1 MVAKT
6 IVNRREIMD
15 YKIKHWAVAV
25 ATFGVLSVTVA
36 ANADETTGLTDTAIK
51 VGVMGPFTG
60 NASSY
65 SKTQIGLMAYFKH
78 INDQGGIHGRKFEIV
93 QEDTACNPAKGI
105 AAAKKLVHQDKVFYM
120 HGNSCSGVAMAV
132 KPTVSPTG
140 IPWIIAHAVNP
151 KITMPVNEKRSI
163 FHGVPAGPAYGSAM
177 GRFVMSKPNAKRVA
191 VIAHTNDWAKSYC
204 GPAIEHIKKSGGE
217 IIADMAMERGQ
228 TDSTAQV
235 LKLKKANPD
244 FILGCLYEAE
254 TVIFLRDAKKYG
266 LNAPVMGTAGTDL
279 ENTLARLGDKD
290 AVKNYF
296 VLHAFVDK
304 VDGPKM
310 KKWNDI
316 ILKYYPS
323 ETITGFSAI
332 SMASGVAAVQAL
344 KNAGRDLTRSKM
356 ISALE
361 NIRGLTTGILACDI
375 TWTPTDRH
383 GCKTSAVAGFVDGN
397 PTVLSAWGKPW

>member
-1 MVAKT
+1 M
-6 IVNRREIMD
+6 NH
-15 YKIKHWAVAV
+15 KIRKWMTAMAAV
-25 ATFGVLSVTVA
+25 TVLSMVGIA
-36 ANADETTGLTDTAIK
+36 GAGETTGLTDATIK

-93 QEDTACNPAKGI
+93 QEDTACAPAKGI
-105 AAAKKLVHQDKVFYM
+105 AAAKKLIHQDEVFYL

-151 KITMPVNEKRSI
+151 KITMPVNEKKSI
-163 FHGVPAGPAYGSAM
+163 FHGVPAGPAYGSTM
-177 GRFVMSKPNAKRVA
+177 GKFVMSKPGVKRVA
-191 VIAHTNDWAKSYC
+191 MIAHTNDWAKSYC
-204 GPAIEHIKKSGGE
+204 DPAIAHIKSQGLDLIME
-217 IIADMAMERGQ
+217 LAMERGQ

-235 LKLKKANPD
+235 LKLKEAKPD

-266 LNAPVMGTAGTDL
+266 LSVPVMGTAGTDL
-279 ENTLARLGDKD
+279 ENTLERLGDPD
-290 AVKNYF
+290 AVKDYF

-316 ILKYYPS
+316 ILKYYPN
-323 ETITGFSAI
+323 ETITGFSAV
-332 SMASGVAAVQAL
+332 SMASGVAAVKAL
-344 KNAGRDLTRSKM
+344 EAVGPDLTRSKM
-356 ISALE
+356 IAELDKI
-361 NIRGLTTGILACDI
+361 NGLTTGILACDI
-375 TWTPTDRH
+375 TWTSTDRH
-383 GCKTSAVAGFVDGN
+383 GCKKSAVAGFVDGK
-397 PTVLSAWGKPW
+397 PTVLSAWGKSW